1 MKTFK
6 PCRLVIAGFVALA
19 CTAAQSPCGGETS
32 GGRQRASATLAS
44 VIPFTGV
51 APSVVGDATLAV
63 AEWKQGIGCL
73 TNLPAPYACF
83 SSADPTDASNT
94 GLFLAKTGPTTSDP
108 AVDLSAYPAGID
120 ADLAPYAV
128 ADLQGVA
135 GSNVADLT
143 ELGYD
148 LRKPDS
154 TILGVLAPL
163 AGSHCGVRSPRF
175 NVVTQ
180 AADGTTST
188 HRFYCWNGSSPS
200 DGAIQGWIRLRWT
213 PDMADPA
220 MAPTDTI
227 QSIKIVFDEGLDPA
241 GGPDVFGVAILDNI
255 DVNGILV
262 GTGPAVAPP
271 PGGDG
276 DDDGQG
282 EDEHERSFHF
292 HLNRSHTDRSRISY
306 TDTSAHLKFVSRT
319 GVQNVHTTGPKC
331 VAFDADGAVNRKP
344 GYTATFEV
352 CDLSNAQGT
361 AIGKFSISITGPNGF
376 RYQNSSTM
384 TRGRVSIHG

>member
-1 MKTFK
+1 MKIFK
-6 PCRLVIAGFVALA
+6 PHRLLIAGFVALA
-19 CTAAQSPCGGETS
+19 CTAAQSPCGGQTN
-32 GGRQRASATLAS
+32 GGRFVQRASATVAS

-63 AEWKQGIGCL
+63 AEWKQGIGCP

-83 SSADPTDASNT
+83 SAADPTDASNT
-94 GLFLAKTGPTTSDP
+94 GLVLAKTGPTTSDP
-108 AVDLSAYPAGID
+108 AVDLSAYPAID

-154 TILGVLAPL
+154 NLL
-163 AGSHCGVRSPRF
+163 AGSHCGLRSPRF

-188 HRFYCWNGSSPS
+188 HRFYCWVGLSPFA
-200 DGAIQGWIRLRWT
+200 GAIQGWIRLRWT
-213 PDMADPA
+213 PDLADPA
-220 MAPTDTI
+220 MAQTDTI
-227 QSIKIVFDEGLDPA
+227 QSIKIVFDEGQDLE
-241 GGPDVFGVAILDNI
+241 GEPDGFGVAILDNI

-271 PGGDG
+271 PGGDV

-292 HLNRSHTDRSRISY
+292 HLNWSHADRSRISY
-306 TDTSAHLKFVSRT
+306 SDTSAHLKFVSGT
-319 GVQNVHTTGPKC
+319 GAQNLHTTGPKC
-331 VAFDADGAVNRKP
+331 VAFDADGTVNRKS

-384 TRGRVSIHG
+384 TKGRVNIHG